1 MTSTKARIGLVDNQ
15 EAFRTLFADRLS
27 GSGLSLVLKSW
38 NSAEEYLRD
47 PHRGELDLLLVDI
60 RLTHMDGIELIRIV
74 SEEMPEMKTA
84 ALTVADSEETIFAAL
99 RAGALGYLLK
109 SELADLDTVIS
120 TNLEGGAI
128 MTPTIALRMIQSFRS
143 PADKPDFE
151 LTGRERQVLLEI
163 AAGLTIH
170 EAGKR
175 LGVTD
180 NTLNTHLKNIYK
192 KLRVR
197 NRIQLIERAR
207 RLGYIP

>member
-1 MTSTKARIGLVDNQ
+1 MNSERARIGLVDNQ
-15 EAFRTLFADRLS
+15 ENFRTLFADRVARSNLS
-27 GSGLSLVLKSW
+27 ILLKAW

-47 PHRGELDLLLVDI
+47 PARGDLDLLLVDI
-60 RLTHMDGIELIRIV
+60 RLTHMDGIELIRIAA
-74 SEEMPEMKTA
+74 EEMPDLKTA

-109 SELADLDTVIS
+109 SELADLDAVIS
-120 TNLEGGAI
+120 TILGGGAI

-143 PADKPDFE
+143 PGEKPDFE
-151 LTGRERQVLLEI
+151 LTARERQVLLEV
-163 AAGLTIH
+163 AAGLTIR
-170 EAGKR
+170 EAGDR

-180 NTLNTHLKNIYK
+180 NTLNTHLKSIYR

-207 RLGYIP
+207 RLGYLP